1 MNARKSAVK
10 RYFRTIRSYLP
21 CSHKLKKRITNEIA
35 SSVNGFLED
44 HPDATIADVR
54 AHFGEPQN
62 IAAAYVDDMN
72 TPELLHALRVRRRT
86 ITIILVG
93 VITAL
98 FMWASCLTYAYAEH
112 TAQIDGTIEISIDDI
127 IDDTK

>member
-21 CSHKLKKRITNEIA
+21 CSHKLKKRIINEIA

-44 HPDATIADVR
+44 HPDATIVDIR

-62 IAAAYVDDMN
+62 IVAAYVDDMN
-72 TPELLHALRVRRRT
+72 TPELLHALRVRRRM

-93 VITAL
+93 IITAL
-98 FMWASCLTYAYAEH
+98 FMWASCLTYAYVEH
-112 TAQIDGTIEISIDDI
+112 SAQMDGSLEINIGESIDV
-127 IDDTK
+127 TE